1 MEKQEIIEVAKN
13 LNFVLDYDKFDDK
26 EYPGDSNNLRYL
38 RFVSNDD
45 ELDEKDLRWI
55 WYKNDSDKDNLNRG
69 LYIQK
74 RLLKKRQVLNS
85 LKY

>member
-13 LNFVLDYDKFDDK
+13 LNFILDNDKFDDK
-26 EYPGDSNNLRYL
+26 EYFGESNNLRYL
-38 RFVSNDD
+38 RFVSNDN

-69 LYIQK
+69 LYLQK
-74 RLLKKRQVLNS
+74 RLLKKRQILNS

>member
-1 MEKQEIIEVAKN
+1 MEKNEIIEVAKN
-13 LNFVLDYDKFDDK
+13 MNFVLDYDKFDDK

-38 RFVSNDD
+38 RFISNDD

-74 RLLKKRQVLNS
+74 RLLKKRQVLNL

>member
-38 RFVSNDD
+38 RFVSNDN

-74 RLLKKRQVLNS
+74 RLSKKRQVLNS

>member
-1 MEKQEIIEVAKN
+1 M
-13 LNFVLDYDKFDDK
+13 NFVLDYDKFDDK
-26 EYPGDSNNLRYL
+26 YYPGDSNNLRYL
-38 RFVSNDD
+38 RFISNDD

-74 RLLKKRQVLNS
+74 RLFKKRQVLNL

>member
-1 MEKQEIIEVAKN
+1 MEKQEIIDLAN
-13 LNFVLDYDKFDDK
+13 SLDFVLDYDKYDDI

-45 ELDEKDLRWI
+45 ELDERELRWI
-55 WYKNDSDKDNLNRG
+55 WYKNDSDEDNYKRG
-69 LYIQK
+69 IYIQK
-74 RLLKKRQVLNS
+74 RLIKKRQVLNL